1 MSRRPP
7 RTAGIALA
15 ALATLGCGEDP
26 GIEKG
31 SVPFKGT
38 NTSSLAPLRDD
49 MTKNMQN
56 RSYLKKSED
65 AGRPAA
71 APEGVGGS
79 GPGAA
84 AKPAGEPGPA
94 AGSAPAAG
102 PRPAGEPKAR
112 AGPKPPTP
120 GG

>member
-7 RTAGIALA
+7 RIAGIALA
-15 ALATLGCGEDP
+15 ALATIGCGEDP

-56 RSYLKKSED
+56 RSYLKKSEAD
-65 AGRPAA
+65 GRPAA
-71 APEGVGGS
+71 VPDGAGGS
-79 GPGAA
+79 GPAAA

-102 PRPAGEPKAR
+102 SETAAEPKAG
-112 AGPKPPTP
+112 AGPIPPTQ